1 MFTKPYL
8 FDEGLV
14 MSSFAFLFDGLLG
27 VGTALSGVASGAARC
42 AERLPFGARDSAV
55 GEAE

>member
-1 MFTKPYL
+1 
-8 FDEGLV
+8 
-14 MSSFAFLFDGLLG
+14 MSSYTFLFEGLLG
-27 VGTALSGVASGAARC
+27 VAAALCGVASGAARR